1 MDTFSLL
8 ESVIYILCYMNP
20 SQDTLRPTIVSGSG
34 NKTENNLTLIR
45 HDDKKWS
52 SVLKELEIT
61 AAYDTNYK

>member
-34 NKTENNLTLIR
+34 NKTEKNLTLI
-45 HDDKKWS
+45 
-52 SVLKELEIT
+52 
-61 AAYDTNYK
+61 